1 MSAGSDSNR
10 EDAVTG
16 SKGHETAVPTILTR
30 KSMSVTA
37 DHSTWPANLPRAVAA
52 MLLIA
57 VLLAFA
63 MAIVSDINQVPG
75 RWIGPP
81 DEYLHRAAARY
92 YLDHWLPPKVG
103 DPATLDSY
111 SRDYGLS
118 YVNDTDFVYLFA
130 GKFAALIDSV
140 VPNHDLGFRL
150 FNVLLLGILAAFCAM
165 RPAAFLIFSPLL
177 VSPQI
182 WYIFSYFNGD
192 AFALFLAVLIA
203 YQIAEPGSLFNRR
216 LDSPGVLRNFSG
228 AIALGLLVGLLALSK
243 RNYLTFLAF
252 IPVAAALFRLGR
264 TSALLLA
271 ASAIVAA
278 GAFLKW
284 YEIPGAQAWLA
295 AAAALVLLAILA
307 RPSTR
312 GAHVNALVKYA
323 CVCLVAAA
331 VIVPRVWW
339 DAAQHGSLEQKQ
351 AAINR
356 AQEELAAPL
365 YKPSRIHSEK
375 RDSYYGLDLRAR
387 GVRLRELFGPKWRWH
402 TNTFVSATGNYGW
415 LEYSAQ
421 GPYYVIMA
429 AGYLTLLAVYVRAVV
444 RSREVAVGLGFL
456 FVATFA
462 ALTVAV
468 AIYHSW
474 VNDFQAQGRYLF
486 PIVAM
491 LGIGFQSVRDKM
503 DPRVITGVVA
513 GCFALSVW
521 SFVIIGLRQ
530 IPRSF

>member
-1 MSAGSDSNR
+1 ML
-10 EDAVTG
+10 V
-16 SKGHETAVPTILTR
+16 I
-30 KSMSVTA
+30 
-37 DHSTWPANLPRAVAA
+37 AA
-52 MLLIA
+52 
-57 VLLAFA
+57 LLALA
-63 MAIVSDINQVPG
+63 MAMVSGINQVPG
-75 RWIGPP
+75 RWAGPP

-118 YVNDTDFVYLFA
+118 YVNDTDFGYLFA
-130 GKFAALIDSV
+130 GKFAALITPM

-150 FNVLLLGILAAFCAM
+150 FDVLLLGILAVFCGM
-165 RPAAFLIFSPLL
+165 RPAGFLIFSPLL

-203 YQIAEPGSLFNRR
+203 YQIAEPGSRFNRY
-216 LDSPGVLRNFSG
+216 LDSPGVSRNFSG

-252 IPVAAALFRLGR
+252 VPVAAALVRLGR
-264 TSALLLA
+264 LSAFLVA

-295 AAAALVLLAILA
+295 AGGAAIVLLAILA

-312 GAHVNALVKYA
+312 GARVNALVKYA
-323 CVCLVAAA
+323 CVCVVAAA

-339 DAAQHGSLEQKQ
+339 DAAQYGSLEQKQ
-351 AAINR
+351 IAINQ
-356 AQEELAAPL
+356 AQEELAAPV
-365 YKPSRIHSEK
+365 YKPSRVYSEK
-375 RDSYYGLDLRAR
+375 LDAYYGLDLRAR
-387 GVRLRELFGPKWRWH
+387 GVRLRELFASPWNWH
-402 TNTFVSATGNYGW
+402 TKTFVSATGQYGW
-415 LEYSAQ
+415 LEYSAPA
-421 GPYYVIMA
+421 PYYVIIGA
-429 AGYLTLLAVYVRAVV
+429 AYLILLAVYGGAAV
-444 RSREVAVGLGFL
+444 RSRELAVGLGFL

-474 VNDFQAQGRYLF
+474 INDFQAQGRYLF

-491 LGIGFQSVRDKM
+491 LGIGLQSVRDKM
-503 DPRVITGVVA
+503 DPRAITGVVA

>member
-1 MSAGSDSNR
+1 MAAAFANNR
-10 EDAVTG
+10 
-16 SKGHETAVPTILTR
+16 TR
-30 KSMSVTA
+30 VTA
-37 DHSTWPANLPRAVAA
+37 DHLSTWPANLPRVVAA
-52 MLLIA
+52 MMLLA
-57 VLLAFA
+57 FMLAFA
-63 MAIVSDINQVPG
+63 MAMMGAINQIPG
-75 RWIGPP
+75 RWAGPP
-81 DEYLHRAAARY
+81 DEYLHRAAAHY

-130 GKFAALIDSV
+130 GKLAALLAPV
-140 VPNHDLGFRL
+140 VPNRDLGFRL
-150 FNVLLLGILAAFCAM
+150 FNVLLLGILAGFCAM

-177 VSPQI
+177 LSPQI

-192 AFALFLAVLIA
+192 AFALFLSVLIA
-203 YQIAEPGSLFNRR
+203 YQIAEPGSLFNRQ
-216 LDSPGVLRNFSG
+216 LDSPRVWRNFSG

-243 RNYLTFLAF
+243 RNYFTFLAF

-295 AAAALVLLAILA
+295 AGGAALVLLAILA

-312 GAHVNALVKYA
+312 GARVNALVKYA
-323 CVCLVAAA
+323 CVCAVAAA

-339 DAAQHGSLEQKQ
+339 DAAQHGSLDQKQ
-351 AAINR
+351 AAINQ
-356 AQEELAAPL
+356 AQEEFAAPS
-365 YKPSRIHSEK
+365 YKPSRVYSEK
-375 RDSYYGLDLRAR
+375 LDAYYGLDLRAK
-387 GVRLRELFGPKWRWH
+387 GLPLRELFTQPWSWH
-402 TNTFVSATGNYGW
+402 TKTFVSATGNYGW
-415 LEYSAQ
+415 LEYSAPE
-421 GPYYVIMA
+421 PYYLIMGMA
-429 AGYLTLLAVYVRAVV
+429 YLALLAVYVRAVV
-444 RSREVAVGLGFL
+444 KSRDAAVGVCFL

-491 LGIGFQSVRDKM
+491 LGIGLQSIRDKM

-530 IPRSF
+530 IPRTF

>member
-1 MSAGSDSNR
+1 
-10 EDAVTG
+10 
-16 SKGHETAVPTILTR
+16 
-30 KSMSVTA
+30 
-37 DHSTWPANLPRAVAA
+37 

-57 VLLAFA
+57 VVLAFA
-63 MAIVSDINQVPG
+63 MAMVSAINQVPG
-75 RWIGPP
+75 QWIGPP

-118 YVNDTDFVYLFA
+118 YVNDTDFVYPFA
-130 GKFAALIDSV
+130 GKFAALITSV
-140 VPNHDLGFRL
+140 VPNYDLGFRL
-150 FNVLLLGILAAFCAM
+150 FNVLLLGILAAFCGM

-177 VSPQI
+177 LSPQI

-203 YQIAEPGSLFNRR
+203 YQVAEPGSLFNRH

-243 RNYLTFLAF
+243 RNYFTFLAF
-252 IPVAAALFRLGR
+252 ISVAAALGRLGR
-264 TSALLLA
+264 LSALLVA

-278 GAFLKW
+278 GAYLKW
-284 YEIPGAQAWLA
+284 YEIPGAQPWLA
-295 AAAALVLLAILA
+295 AGGAAALVLLAILA

-312 GAHVNALVKYA
+312 GARVNALVKYA
-323 CVCLVAAA
+323 CVCVVAAA

-339 DAAQHGSLEQKQ
+339 DVAQHGSLEQKQ
-351 AAINR
+351 TAINQ
-356 AQEELAAPL
+356 AQEELAAPV
-365 YKPSRIHSEK
+365 YKPSRVYSEK
-375 RDSYYGLDLRAR
+375 RDAYYGLDLRAR
-387 GVRLRELFGPKWRWH
+387 GLPLRQLFAPPWNWH
-402 TNTFVSATGNYGW
+402 TKTFVSATGQYGW
-415 LEYSAQ
+415 LEYSAPE
-421 GPYYVIMA
+421 PYYVIMGA
-429 AGYLTLLAVYVRAVV
+429 AYLTLLAVYVRAVV

-456 FVATFA
+456 FVATFT

-491 LGIGFQSVRDKM
+491 LGIGLQSVRDKM
-503 DPRVITGVVA
+503 DPRVAIGVVA

-521 SFVIIGLRQ
+521 SFIIIGL
-530 IPRSF
+530 